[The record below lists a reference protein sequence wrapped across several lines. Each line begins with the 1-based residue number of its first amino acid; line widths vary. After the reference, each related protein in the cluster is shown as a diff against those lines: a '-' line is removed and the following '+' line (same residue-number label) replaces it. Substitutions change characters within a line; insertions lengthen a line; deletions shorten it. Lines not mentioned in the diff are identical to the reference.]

1 MTPSTY
7 PKGKDW
13 PLESDLK
20 DYIKQNDY
28 IELLKNTTFFFSNN
42 AMFHYLAFSHRSN
55 AKWGSKLKMKKKKK
69 SGRAGEEGGEGGEDS
84 FALSLPPRLERSSQG
99 DIL

>member
-1 MTPSTY
+1 MS
-7 PKGKDW
+7 
-13 PLESDLK
+13 
-20 DYIKQNDY
+20 
-28 IELLKNTTFFFSNN
+28 
-42 AMFHYLAFSHRSN
+42 HYLSFSDRSN

-84 FALSLPPRLERSSQG
+84 FALSLPPRLERSNKG

>member
-1 MTPSTY
+1 
-7 PKGKDW
+7 
-13 PLESDLK
+13 
-20 DYIKQNDY
+20 
-28 IELLKNTTFFFSNN
+28 
-42 AMFHYLAFSHRSN
+42 MFHYLSISDRSN

-84 FALSLPPRLERSSQG
+84 FALSLPPRLERSNKG